1 MWRRGEAGCTSTRS
15 YDCDCRDT
23 VYQYCASTGTRPV
36 SLTADKHVNCSLERG
51 GRFIAEMEGRKVGK
65 LVLGRCA

>member
-1 MWRRGEAGCTSTRS
+1 MWRRGEAGCTS
-15 YDCDCRDT
+15 
-23 VYQYCASTGTRPV
+23 TRPV

-51 GRFIAEMEGRKVGK
+51 GRFIVEKVGK